1 MQLPVASNWRRDTS
15 LDEVNFSEV
24 FEALSARKGD
34 CLREAAKGYSAKE
47 IGRALNLSPHTVN
60 NHILETRKKLGGV
73 SRLKA
78 GHLFVEWEA
87 RRGGI
92 YCPPYPVTIPQD
104 DDSRSSAPTVTKVD
118 ALATQDGLEDIF
130 AEEQRP
136 FGVRESLT
144 ALQGIVPLRVAGRQ
158 LNDLNGSSTLIVF
171 AILTTIMLFA
181 VGGGISLLL
190 VLNTLV
196 EK

>member
-1 MQLPVASNWRRDTS
+1 
-15 LDEVNFSEV
+15 
-24 FEALSARKGD
+24 
-34 CLREAAKGYSAKE
+34 
-47 IGRALNLSPHTVN
+47 
-60 NHILETRKKLGGV
+60 
-73 SRLKA
+73 
-78 GHLFVEWEA
+78 
-87 RRGGI
+87 
-92 YCPPYPVTIPQD
+92 
-104 DDSRSSAPTVTKVD
+104 VD
-118 ALATQDGLEDIF
+118 ALATQDGFEDIF